1 MPGIVYVLNQLV
13 RLPVL
18 HIIDNGGKRLATT
31 EGLRSSIRLG
41 DAFVAF

>member
-18 HIIDNGGKRLATT
+18 HIIDSGDCGAFGPRGAAR
-31 EGLRSSIRLG
+31 GLRSTPF
-41 DAFVAF
+41 D